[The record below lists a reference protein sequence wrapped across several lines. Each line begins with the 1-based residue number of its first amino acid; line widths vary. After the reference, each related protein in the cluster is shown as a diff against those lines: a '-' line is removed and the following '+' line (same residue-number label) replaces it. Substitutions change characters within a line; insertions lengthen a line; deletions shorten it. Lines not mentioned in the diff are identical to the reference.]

1 MKTTENPPGLISDL
15 GSIAGLYGTV
25 FRMMGKR
32 LRYGRD
38 WEERLADE
46 AFKPYIH
53 QDDAKL
59 SVEKPHA
66 N

>member
-1 MKTTENPPGLISDL
+1 MKTAENPPGLISDL

-25 FRMMGKR
+25 FWMMGKR

-46 AFKPYIH
+46 TLKPYMH
-53 QDDAKL
+53 QDDVKL
-59 SVEKPHA
+59 SGGQPHA

>member
-1 MKTTENPPGLISDL
+1 MKTAETPPGLISDL

-25 FRMMGKR
+25 FRMMGRR
-32 LRYGRD
+32 LWYGHD

-46 AFKPYIH
+46 ALKPY
-53 QDDAKL
+53 QREDDAKL
-59 SVEKPHA
+59 FRGQPHA